1 MAVLKYKDEN
11 GFWQRLKVGTNVV
24 ANPGGG
30 TENLITL
37 TVGPKTYNI
46 PDTGVTGVEITGSGN
61 AITDASISGRK
72 MTLTKGAT
80 YALTTDIPD
89 TSNLSS
95 FSVEVW

>member
-1 MAVLKYKDEN
+1 MAVLKYKDED
-11 GFWQRLKVGTNVV
+11 GFWQKLQVGTKVV

-37 TVGPKTYNI
+37 TIGPKTYNI
-46 PDTGVTGVEITGSGN
+46 PDTGVTGVEVTGSGN
-61 AITDASISGRK
+61 AITDASISGRTI
-72 MTLTKGAT
+72 TLTKGAT

-89 TSNLSS
+89 TSNLST